1 MSSRY
6 FSTWGNSDHNLRQ
19 NENTISSC
27 LQRFGQHWAIPAERV
42 SEKVWKI
49 EILVLFMGVDREK
62 YEYLIIS
69 IIISDPSS
77 DRPALEG
84 TSDIQQDVQD
94 RQQHPMWIL
103 PEEDIH
109 LPEG

>member
-6 FSTWGNSDHNLRQ
+6 FSTWGNSDHNIRQ
-19 NENTISSC
+19 NEKTISSC

-42 SEKVWKI
+42 SEKVRKF
-49 EILVLFMGVDREK
+49 EILFMGVDREK
-62 YEYLIIS
+62 YLIFPM
-69 IIISDPSS
+69 IISDPPS

-84 TSDIQQDVQD
+84 TSDLQQDVQD